1 MIETNTQEAYMRTI
15 TRVFLSITLFSLVAW
30 PGALMGAADY
40 PTRAITLIV
49 PYPAGGVTD
58 LGARAV
64 ADSLEKHLKQPVV
77 VVNKVGGSTMSGGYA
92 VASAKP
98 DGYTLGFFPI
108 AAAIPEAYAYFQD
121 APYSSKDLRPICG
134 AVATAYTI
142 TVKEDAPWKTL
153 KELIEYAKKNPGM
166 KAGTGGK
173 QTLQSMLLNAINRTE
188 KTGFVPVPFAGDPQ
202 NLAALLGGHTQVGLF
217 DFSVAKSLWDA
228 KKVRVL
234 ATVTEKRAE
243 FAPSVP
249 TVVELGYPIL
259 YVSVLGINAP
269 KGVPEEVVKKIEDL
283 TAKVS
288 KEQDFQT
295 KIHNTALQVNYQDS
309 ATYMKSL
316 AKYKENIL
324 AFFKEEGLV
333 K

>member
-1 MIETNTQEAYMRTI
+1 MR
-15 TRVFLSITLFSLVAW
+15 SIARRFLFSMLLCLVAW
-30 PGALMGAADY
+30 PVAWPENLIAASDY
-40 PTRAITLIV
+40 PSRTVTLIV

-64 ADSLEKHLKQPVV
+64 ADSMEKQLKQPVV

-108 AAAIPEAYAYFQD
+108 AAAIPEAYVYFQE
-121 APYSSKDLRPICG
+121 APYSSKDLRPICS

-142 TVKEDAPWKTL
+142 SVKEEAPWKTL
-153 KELIEYAKKNPGM
+153 KELIDYAKKNPGM

-173 QTLQSMLLNAINRTE
+173 QTLQHMWLTTVNKVE
-188 KTGFVPVPFAGDPQ
+188 KTGFVGVPFAGDPQ
-202 NLAALLGGHTQVGLF
+202 NLAALLGGHTQMGLF

-228 KKVRVL
+228 KKIRVL
-234 ATVTEKRAE
+234 ATVTERRAE
-243 FAPSVP
+243 FAPNIP
-249 TVVELGYPIL
+249 TVVELGYPIV

-269 KGVPEEVVKKIEDL
+269 KGVSEDVVKKIEEL
-283 TAKVS
+283 TARIS
-288 KEQDFQT
+288 KEQDFRT
-295 KIHNTALQVNYQDS
+295 KIHNTSLQVNYQDS
-309 ATYMKSL
+309 GTYAKSL
-316 AKYKENIL
+316 ATYKANIL

>member
-1 MIETNTQEAYMRTI
+1 MRS
-15 TRVFLSITLFSLVAW
+15 VAKSILYFTLLCLVAW
-30 PGALMGAADY
+30 PGAVTAASDY
-40 PTRAITLIV
+40 PNRAITLIV
-49 PYPAGGVTD
+49 PDPAGGVTD

-98 DGYTLGFFPI
+98 DGYTLGFFPM

-121 APYSSKDLRPICG
+121 APYSSKDLRPICS

-142 TVKEDAPWKTL
+142 SVKEDAPWKTL
-153 KELIEYAKKNPGM
+153 KELFEYAKKNPGM

-173 QTLQSMLLNAINRTE
+173 QTLQSMLLTTINKTE
-188 KTGFVPVPFAGDPQ
+188 KTGFVAVPFAGDPQ

-228 KKVRVL
+228 KKLRVL

-243 FAPSVP
+243 FAPNVP

-259 YVSVLGINAP
+259 YVSILGINAP
-269 KGVPEEVVKKIEDL
+269 KGVPEEVVKKIDDL
-283 TAKVS
+283 TATIS
-288 KEQDFQT
+288 KEQDFRT
-295 KIHNTALQVNYQDS
+295 KTHNTSLQVNYQDS
-309 ATYMKSL
+309 ATYVKSL
-316 AKYKENIL
+316 ATYRNNIL

>member
-1 MIETNTQEAYMRTI
+1 MRPVAK
-15 TRVFLSITLFSLVAW
+15 RFLSIMLLCLITWPVIW
-30 PGALMGAADY
+30 PGAASAASDY
-40 PTRAITLIV
+40 PNRAITLIV

-77 VVNKVGGSTMSGGYA
+77 VVNKTGGGTTIGGYA

-98 DGYTLGFFPI
+98 DGYTLGFFPV

-121 APYSSKDLRPICG
+121 APYSSKDLRRVCS

-142 TVKEDAPWKTL
+142 TLKEDAPWKTL

-166 KAGTGGK
+166 KTGTGGK
-173 QTLQSMLLNAINRTE
+173 QTLQSMLLTTINKTE
-188 KTGFVPVPFAGDPQ
+188 KTGFVAVPFAGDPQ

-228 KKVRVL
+228 KKLRVL
-234 ATVTEKRAE
+234 AIVTEKRAE
-243 FAPSVP
+243 FAPNVP

-259 YVSVLGINAP
+259 YVSILGINGP
-269 KGVPEEVVKKIEDL
+269 KGIPDEVVQKIDDAV
-283 TAKVS
+283 AKIS
-288 KEQDFQT
+288 KEPDFQT
-295 KIHNTALQVNYQDS
+295 KIHNTSLQINYQN
-309 ATYMKSL
+309 ATMYEKSL
-316 AKYKENIL
+316 ATYRTNVSN
-324 AFFKEEGLV
+324 FFKEEGLI